1 MSIFQDISQFS
12 NTSTYLPILNGAILT
27 DIIVI
32 FMVIQ
37 GYIKSPALHEW
48 YNEYGLSGVLA
59 DVLSITI
66 GILLTRFFYP
76 VFFGT
81 FHMGLFLFLA
91 VIIQCIHDLV
101 FAQIF
106 YGIPKG
112 RSRILD
118 TFKKY
123 ANESGALILIAD
135 ALMIISASIFASLF
149 VSVGQNLN
157 IVLFIVLLYLVPY
170 FIYSL

>member
-1 MSIFQDISQFS
+1 MSLFQDISRFS
-12 NTSTYLPILNGAILT
+12 NTDDYLPILNGAILT
-27 DIIVI
+27 DVIVI

-37 GYIKSPALHEW
+37 GFIKSPALREW
-48 YNEYGLSGVLA
+48 YNNYGISGVLA

-66 GILLTRFFYP
+66 GILIARLIYPFF
-76 VFFGT
+76 FDKFNIL
-81 FHMGLFLFLA
+81 LFLILA
-91 VIIQCIHDLV
+91 VLVQCIHDLV
-101 FAQIF
+101 FSQIF

-123 ANESGALILIAD
+123 ADENGALILIAD
-135 ALMIISASIFASLF
+135 ALMMISASILASLF
-149 VSVGQNLN
+149 VSLGPNLN

-170 FIYSL
+170 FIYSV

>member
-1 MSIFQDISQFS
+1 MSIFQDISRFS
-12 NTSTYLPILNGAILT
+12 NTSDYLPILNGAIIT
-27 DIIVI
+27 DLIVI
-32 FMVIQ
+32 LMVIQ
-37 GYIKSPALHEW
+37 GFIKSPALHEW
-48 YNEYGLSGVLA
+48 YNDYGISGVIA

-66 GILLTRFFYP
+66 GILLARFFYP
-76 VFFGT
+76 FFFT
-81 FHMGLFLFLA
+81 NFNIFFFLLLA
-91 VIIQCIHDLV
+91 IVIQCMHDLL

-123 ANESGALILIAD
+123 ANESGTLILIAD
-135 ALMIISASIFASLF
+135 GLMIITASLLASLF
-149 VSVGQNLN
+149 VSLGQNLN

>member
-1 MSIFQDISQFS
+1 MSLFQDISRFS
-12 NTSTYLPILNGAILT
+12 NTDDYLPILNGAILT
-27 DIIVI
+27 DVIVI

-37 GYIKSPALHEW
+37 GFIKSPTLREW
-48 YNEYGLSGVLA
+48 YNNYGISGVLA

-66 GILLTRFFYP
+66 GILIARLIYPFF
-76 VFFGT
+76 FDKFNIL
-81 FHMGLFLFLA
+81 LFLILA
-91 VIIQCIHDLV
+91 VLVQCIHDLV
-101 FAQIF
+101 FSQIF

-123 ANESGALILIAD
+123 ADENGALILIAD
-135 ALMIISASIFASLF
+135 ALMMISASILASLF
-149 VSVGQNLN
+149 VSLGPNLN

-170 FIYSL
+170 FIYSV

>member
-1 MSIFQDISQFS
+1 MSIFKDISRFS
-12 NTSTYLPILNGAILT
+12 NTSDYISILNGAILT

-32 FMVIQ
+32 FLAIQ
-37 GYIKSPALHEW
+37 GIIKSPALHEW
-48 YNEYGLSGVLA
+48 YNSYGISGVLA
-59 DVLSITI
+59 DVLSIVI
-66 GILLTRFFYP
+66 GILLTRLLYPFFFDTFNIL
-76 VFFGT
+76 FF
-81 FHMGLFLFLA
+81 LILA

-123 ANESGALILIAD
+123 ANENGALILIAD
-135 ALMIISASIFASLF
+135 ALMMISASILASLF
-149 VSVGQNLN
+149 VSLGPNLN